1 KLEWQANP
9 TLKFTL
15 AADTVNSQD
24 DIPTGVVTRTQLVAY
39 PSGTVT
45 SFPSFAA
52 ALAPVVASDSNRQI
66 NANLKTQVDDRNRGV
81 SLTGEARL
89 GD

>member
-1 KLEWQANP
+1 
-9 TLKFTL
+9 
-15 AADTVNSQD
+15 
-24 DIPTGVVTRTQLVAY
+24 PTGVVTRTQLVAY

-66 NANLKTQVDDRNRGV
+66 NANLKTQVDDPNRGV

-89 GD
+89 GDFTLTSISAWRAWNNTQVQDGDR